1 MQTTPASS
9 ESSHRILKIRTAT
22 VKARTPMKLVA
33 VMNRDVW
40 RLDRESP
47 AVGAALRQT
56 ITDCL
61 RSDPM

>member
-1 MQTTPASS
+1 M
-9 ESSHRILKIRTAT
+9 
-22 VKARTPMKLVA
+22 KARTPMKLVA